1 MSFPVGNAN
10 ANNKKYA
17 FPVTPFSTRNDNR
30 IANFFRLRN
39 IENDLNDFIKFQEA
53 EHARFMQYAG
63 DMIFRSM
70 YVPFHATYANHPQYS
85 AQGVTIAAGATTKVP
100 VACTLSVEDDYNPE
114 YYQTAWLQT
123 FNTNMGGVA
132 RITLNQFDFNSQTKK
147 LYIEGSVFVFNPK
160 TSAITVTSADVGGVM
175 GKDLQK
181 AWRTFSFNN
190 YGEKQ

>member
-1 MSFPVGNAN
+1 MSFPVGKAT
-10 ANNKKYA
+10 ANNKRYS

-70 YVPFHATYANHPQYS
+70 YVPFTANYESHPQYNP
-85 AQGVTIAAGATTKVP
+85 QGVEIAAGATTKVP
-100 VACTLSVEDDYNPE
+100 VACTISVDQDFNPDY
-114 YYQTAWLQT
+114 YMTAWLQT
-123 FNTNMGGVA
+123 FNTNVGGVA
-132 RITLNQFDFNSQTKK
+132 RITLNQFTHNKTNHT

-160 TSAITVTSADVGGVM
+160 TSAIKVTSAAVGGVM

-181 AWRTFSFNN
+181 AWRTFSFNK

>member
-1 MSFPVGNAN
+1 MA
-10 ANNKKYA
+10 ATNKNYKLPY
-17 FPVTPFSTRNDNR
+17 TLFSSRKHPR
-30 IANFFRLRN
+30 IIDLFRLRN

-70 YVPFHATYANHPQYS
+70 YVPFHATYAKHPQYS
-85 AQGVTIAAGATTKVP
+85 SQGISIAAGATTKVP
-100 VACTLSVEDDYNPE
+100 VACTINVENDFNPDY
-114 YYQTAWLQT
+114 YLTAWLQT
-123 FNTNMGGVA
+123 FNTNVGGVA
-132 RITLNQFDFNSQTKK
+132 RITLNQFNHNEANHT

-181 AWRTFSFNN
+181 AWRTFSFNR
-190 YGEKQ
+190 YTEKNP